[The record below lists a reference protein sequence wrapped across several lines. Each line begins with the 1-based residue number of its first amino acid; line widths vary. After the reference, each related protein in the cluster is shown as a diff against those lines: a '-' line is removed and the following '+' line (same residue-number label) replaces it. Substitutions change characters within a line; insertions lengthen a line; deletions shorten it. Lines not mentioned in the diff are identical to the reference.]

1 LKEKIKMVLPL
12 GFRFRPTD
20 EELIFEYLLR
30 KVRGEE
36 LPWDGIPEFDLYGDK
51 APSQIFGD
59 LGGREEEKYYLFT
72 RIKKFSKRV
81 ARTAGGGTWHEGYC
95 SQIYDSSG
103 QFLIGLNKQ
112 FCFKVGHGSSM
123 KKTDWIM
130 HEFSLSGALLEGE
143 QERSS
148 TWVLCTVHKKV
159 TETRR
164 SVKRCYED
172 VQIPCP
178 ISAITITPL
187 SETPQAWI
195 TG

>member
-1 LKEKIKMVLPL
+1 MTRPL

-20 EELIFEYLLR
+20 EELIFGYLLK

-36 LPWDGIPEFDLYGDK
+36 LPWNGIPEFDLYGDK

-81 ARTAGGGTWHEGYC
+81 VRTTGGETWHEGYS

-103 QFLIGLNKQ
+103 QFVIGLNKQ

-130 HEFSLSGALLEGE
+130 HEFSLSGAL
-143 QERSS
+143 QEWDLSS
-148 TWVLCTVHKKV
+148 TWVICTVHKKV

-164 SVKRCYED
+164 GVKRCFGD
-172 VQIPCP
+172 AQIPGP
-178 ISAITITPL
+178 ITAVEAWKDENQTA
-187 SETPQAWI
+187 QA
-195 TG
+195 T